1 MAWIVK
7 IMEVLK
13 PEMTK
18 IKIDYALFQDGK
30 HYNNG
35 EVVLDLTEL
44 DGKDDKAI
52 EKQVTDIL
60 VARCLV
66 MTKIDT
72 IAKNLK
78 ALKGTETVVK

>member
-1 MAWIVK
+1 MAWTVK

-18 IKIDYALFQDGK
+18 IKIDYALLQDGK

-35 EVVLDLTEL
+35 EVVLDLAEL

-60 VARCLV
+60 MARCLV

-72 IAKNLK
+72 IAKSIT
-78 ALKGTETVVK
+78 ALKGTEMVVK